1 MGDIVN
7 LRQAR
12 KQKARDGKLREAE
25 QNRALH
31 GRSKAEK
38 QRDHLIADRSEKFV
52 DGHRREPSGDKDSQ
66 STGYNQSIGPK
77 SGQRFSDEP
86 DA

>member
-1 MGDIVN
+1 MADIVN

-12 KQKARDGKLREAE
+12 KQKARDEKLRVAE

-38 QRDHLIADRSEKFV
+38 ERDRMIADKSDKFV
-52 DGHRREPSGDKDSQ
+52 AGHRREPFGDKD
-66 STGYNQSIGPK
+66 NQSVRPK
-77 SGQRFSDEP
+77 GARRLSDES

>member
-1 MGDIVN
+1 MADIVN

-12 KQKARDGKLREAE
+12 KQKARAEQERLAE

-31 GRSKAEK
+31 GRSKADRE
-38 QRDHLIADRSEKFV
+38 RDRSIAGKAEKFV
-52 DGHRREPSGDKDSQ
+52 AGHRRETSGDADCPEVR
-66 STGYNQSIGPK
+66 PK
-77 SGQRFSDEP
+77 HAAGFSDKS

>member
-1 MGDIVN
+1 MADIVN

-12 KQKARDGKLREAE
+12 KQKVRLAE

-38 QRDHLIADRSEKFV
+38 QRDRIVADKAENFV
-52 DGHRREPSGDKDSQ
+52 AGHRREPSGAEDDQ
-66 STGYNQSIGPK
+66 
-77 SGQRFSDEP
+77 
-86 DA
+86 